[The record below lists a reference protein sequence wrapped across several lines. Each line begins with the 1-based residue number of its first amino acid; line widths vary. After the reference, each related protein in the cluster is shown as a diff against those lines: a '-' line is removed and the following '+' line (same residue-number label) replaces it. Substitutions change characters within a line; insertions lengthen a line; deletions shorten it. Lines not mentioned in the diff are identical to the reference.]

1 MNKDWYNNVITG
13 YQKII
18 KWLDNASN
26 QSSKFKRNNWTEIN
40 DQSRGVYNTN
50 TEIRI
55 KDTMLKSSLSNYS
68 DTYILIKGTI
78 KITGAK
84 DKAGAR
90 QADEEIEE

>member
-1 MNKDWYNNVITG
+1 
-13 YQKII
+13 
-18 KWLDNASN
+18 
-26 QSSKFKRNNWTEIN
+26 
-40 DQSRGVYNTN
+40 
-50 TEIRI
+50 
-55 KDTMLKSSLSNYS
+55 MLKSSLSNYS